1 MKEFFN
7 PENKMWNSIGKL
19 ADTTVLSFL
28 WVLTS
33 LPIITMGASTAA
45 FFDFTFK
52 MVRDHEGM
60 VFSAYFKAFK
70 KHFFKGTIINLAGL
84 AFYIFLFWDFRL
96 ALAYYKMS
104 GGGFLWLTLA
114 LSLFTI
120 ACVFTL
126 YLFYVYG
133 LLAVF
138 DKDLKKLAKDGLAMT
153 FANPGYSLLIFLAC
167 LACFALIYYLSGLF
181 FLWLGLLFLLV
192 SYILTPLF
200 RDMSK
205 KSEREGH
212 V

>member
-45 FFDFTFK
+45 FFDFSFK

-60 VFSAYFKAFK
+60 VFSAYFKGLK
-70 KHFFKGTIINLAGL
+70 KHFFKGTLINLVSL
-84 AFYIFLFWDFRL
+84 AFYIFIFWDFRL
-96 ALAYYKMS
+96 ALAYYRS
-104 GGGFLWLTLA
+104 GGGFLALTLA
-114 LSLFTI
+114 ICLFAI
-120 ACVFTL
+120 ACVFTV
-126 YLFYVYG
+126 YIFYVYG

-138 DKDLKKLAKDGLAMT
+138 DKDLKKLAEDGLAMT
-153 FANPGYSLLIFLAC
+153 FANPASSLLIFLTC
-167 LACFALIYYLSGLF
+167 VICFILIYYLSGLF

-192 SYILTPLF
+192 SYILTPVF
-200 RDMSK
+200 WNMSK
-205 KSEREGH
+205 KSEREDH